1 MLSNLDKLYYSVE
14 YIPKLSDRLSDKL
27 YYDAEVR
34 ELDFSFVGEIIGL
47 TNTFF
52 TMKDTSMEYGFG
64 ILKGSVFEKTEET
77 KYNVK
82 VNLKYNNSIVQSVE
96 TLNGDFIFTNVNP
109 SLKYDIDFI
118 DETGKYLSK
127 SVSIIP
133 ELDIE
138 QNPKIIMFDKLEF
151 LSENINIYFGIYT
164 QGEPQV
170 SLSRAPSTLSV
181 SKVNETT
188 YLISGAVSN
197 KNLDFDIL
205 LDDYRDSGLK
215 TTTYNIKQNKSN
227 LVKFDFKNTLSDTSG
242 KITAEKVGNP
252 VISTNHISV
261 DTRANSIKLNNDPIF
276 MVDAPRYFSLFIDI
290 DIKAFKNPTVVGNKY
305 FISSTGDINS
315 FPRPFQILVEDNK
328 YLKINIK
335 NRAGQWINVVNKIP
349 AGEIKMGQ
357 RNKIFIEYKDAVLNT
372 YLNDVLISSWWGQ
385 EAVIGL
391 TDSGPLIFGGY
402 GIDTNNDRDT
412 IFDLYEFRF
421 TNGYIQK

>member
-1 MLSNLDKLYYSVE
+1 MLSSLDKLYYSVE
-14 YIPKLSDRLSDKL
+14 YIPKLSERVADKL
-27 YYDAEVR
+27 YYESDIKV
-34 ELDFSFVGEIIGL
+34 LDLSYDGTIIDL
-47 TNTFF
+47 TDTSF
-52 TMKDTSMEYGFG
+52 TMKDTSKEYGYG
-64 ILKGSVFEKTEET
+64 VLKGSVFEKTEET

-82 VNLKYNNSIVQSVE
+82 VNLKYNTKIIQNVE
-96 TLNGDFIFTNVNP
+96 TSDGDFIFTNVNP
-109 SLKYDIDFI
+109 SLEYELEFI
-118 DETGKYLSK
+118 DESGKYLSK
-127 SVSIIP
+127 TVYIKP
-133 ELDIE
+133 DLDFE
-138 QNPKIIMFDKLEF
+138 QEPKIFMYDELGF
-151 LSENINIYFGIYT
+151 LSDNINIYFGIYT

-188 YLISGAVSN
+188 YLISGSVSN

-372 YLNDVLISSWWGQ
+372 YLNDVLISSWWAQ

>member
-82 VNLKYNNSIVQSVE
+82 VNLKYNNLIVQSVE

-127 SVSIIP
+127 SVSITP

-252 VISTNHISV
+252 VLSSNHISV
-261 DTRANSIKLNNDPIF
+261 DTRANSIKLNSDPIF
-276 MVDAPRYFSLFIDI
+276 VVDAPRYFSLFIDI

-305 FISSTGDINS
+305 FISTNGDINS

-391 TDSGPLIFGGY
+391 TESGPLIFGGY
-402 GIDTNNDRDT
+402 GIDANNDRDT